1 MNVVAIIGRL
11 TADPETRY
19 TQDGTAVAR
28 YTLAI
33 DGGKDSTDFV
43 PVVAFGKAAEHAGK
57 YFSKGLRVGV
67 TGRLQ
72 TGSYTNKEGK
82 KVYAWNVVAAMQY
95 FADGKAQKEG
105 ADIAN
110 QFAGVNEDEIPF
122 M

>member
-11 TADPETRY
+11 TADPEIRY

-43 PVVAFGKAAEHAGK
+43 PVTAFGKAAEHAGK

-82 KVYAWNVVAAMQY
+82 KVYTWNVVAGMQY

-105 ADIAN
+105 TDIN
-110 QFAGVNEDEIPF
+110 QFVGVNEDEIPF